1 MRLLIDEN
9 ISPQVVR
16 WLAQYDHVFAQH
28 AAHVGLAGQ
37 PDPEVWQ
44 YAWEHD
50 QIVVTNNVGDF
61 LTLARDAELHPGII
75 ALRESGLRAEEQY
88 ARIRDALSR
97 VGADFTNR
105 VLDIR
110 NPGEMEILTIPPGH
124 EV

>member
-9 ISPQVVR
+9 ISPRVAR
-16 WLAQYDHVFAQH
+16 WLGQYDHVYAQH

-37 PDPEVWQ
+37 PDPEVWR

-61 LTLARDAELHPGII
+61 LTLARDAEVHPGII
-75 ALRESGLRAEEQY
+75 ALRESGLSAQEQY
-88 ARIRDALSR
+88 ARIREALPLI
-97 VGADFTNR
+97 GPDFINR

-110 NPGEMEILTIPPGH
+110 EGGAMDTLIIPPGD